1 MELPAITNVPLMK
14 SLLVIPVI
22 NFFLR
27 FSKASH
33 RTNGKFSSLEE
44 MEHLAFGWGTECLL
58 QTGGL

>member
-1 MELPAITNVPLMK
+1 MK
-14 SLLVIPVI
+14 SLLVIPAI

-33 RTNGKFSSLEE
+33 RTNGKFASLEE
-44 MEHLAFGWGTECLL
+44 KEHLAFGWGTEGLL